1 MRLHDTW
8 YQWYLMIISHDIKKK
23 NRIKWPVQICA
34 ISIHQLPKQGQT
46 SRCPDVQACVSVAAA
61 LMQWNWARRPSTM
74 LELAWDFCRRWVDGH
89 WWWRWR
95 LVKDI
100 RSYKIILSDYNRFYM
115 FLITISSGISSN
127 SGDESSVW
135 VGECLESWSWGHL
148 WDGATMA
155 QQGVLGQQP

>member
-23 NRIKWPVQICA
+23 DRIKWPVQICA

-46 SRCPDVQACVSVAAA
+46 SRCPAVQACVSVAAA
-61 LMQWNWARRPSTM
+61 LMQWNWARRPSTT
-74 LELAWDFCRRWVDGH
+74 LDGSMGLLPP
-89 WWWRWR
+89 RWR

-100 RSYKIILSDYNRFYM
+100 RSYKIILSDYNRLYM